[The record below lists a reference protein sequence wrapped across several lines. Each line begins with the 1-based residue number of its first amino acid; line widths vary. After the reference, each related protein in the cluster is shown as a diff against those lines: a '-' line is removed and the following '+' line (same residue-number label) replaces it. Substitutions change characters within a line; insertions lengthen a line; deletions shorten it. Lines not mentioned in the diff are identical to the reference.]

1 MGQKGKFALSK
12 VDIKLLLTYLGV
24 LAKLVEVCDVKISD
38 RVLVFVNID
47 VGEVSSELG
56 NQVVGRLI

>member
-12 VDIKLLLTYLGV
+12 VDIKLLLTYLDV

-38 RVLVFVNID
+38 QVLVFINID